1 MLLELRKVLVPM
13 PNIDTAKTPFRRLQE
28 RVQELEEISKVHQ
41 EQNGKLMV
49 ELQQKESKIKQLE
62 KQIKEIRVDSEGWVS
77 K

>member
-28 RVQELEEISKVHQ
+28 RVQELEKISKVHQ

-62 KQIKEIRVDSEGWVS
+62 KQIEDIRVDSGGWIS

>member
-1 MLLELRKVLVPM
+1 M

-28 RVQELEEISKVHQ
+28 RVQELEKISKVHQ

-49 ELQQKESKIKQLE
+49 ELQQKDSKIKQLE
-62 KQIKEIRVDSEGWVS
+62 KQIEDIRVDSGGWVS

>member
-1 MLLELRKVLVPM
+1 M

-28 RVQELEEISKVHQ
+28 RVQELEKISKVHQ

-62 KQIKEIRVDSEGWVS
+62 KQIEDIRVDSGGWVS

>member
-28 RVQELEEISKVHQ
+28 RVQELEKISKVHQ

-62 KQIKEIRVDSEGWVS
+62 KQIEDIRVDSGGWVS

>member
-1 MLLELRKVLVPM
+1 MS
-13 PNIDTAKTPFRRLQE
+13 NIDTAKTPFRRLQE
-28 RVQELEEISKVHQ
+28 RVQELEKISKVHQ

-62 KQIKEIRVDSEGWVS
+62 KQIEDIRVDSGGWVS

>member
-1 MLLELRKVLVPM
+1 M
-13 PNIDTAKTPFRRLQE
+13 PNTDTAKTPFRRLQE

-49 ELQQKESKIKQLE
+49 ELQQKDNKIKQLE
-62 KQIKEIRVDSEGWVS
+62 KQIEDIRVDNGGWVS

>member
-1 MLLELRKVLVPM
+1 M

-28 RVQELEEISKVHQ
+28 RVQELEKISKVHQ

-49 ELQQKESKIKQLE
+49 ELQQKDSKIKQLE
-62 KQIKEIRVDSEGWVS
+62 KQIENIRVDSGGWVS